1 MPLEPSTTPRHILTV
16 SEENFGL
23 TVEENNW
30 DLTLAYAAIS
40 IAPNSVTSETT
51 SDGTADLLV
60 ATFEAQ
66 TVTGLAVRG
75 VSESG
80 NASEFASLTGYGSG
94 ISSVDGIGA
103 YITSVSSTGADIQ
116 SYSGIGA
123 NISSNSGKIISG
135 NSAAGEVFAVS
146 NVGVMQSTGL
156 NITGTSFTYGTGAAA
171 AHRTALALGTLATQS
186 GTFSGTS
193 SGTNTGDQDLSGYAT
208 INSLGTAAAFD
219 VAPTAN
225 ISEDVVT
232 TAVAQTLT
240 NKTLTSP
247 AINSAT
253 IGTAATFNATTYTF
267 GAGAASAMR
276 TALDVLPL
284 AGGTMESGADIIFA
298 NASVIREAG
307 AQGLEIECSVGYRWQ
322 WVAGRM
328 ILRQIN
334 SGQILRILA
343 IDEINPSATDDI
355 TQGFVPN
362 TRWETVDGAIYIC
375 TDATEGAA
383 VWRRGYSGNSSVTTW
398 HYRAKTTI
406 TTGDPT
412 DANVIWNNATQ
423 INATSINVS
432 HKDQDNDDI
441 EFFLGFIQEGQQLF
455 LQDRDA
461 SQNFQ
466 IWLVS
471 GTPSLVNGGTA
482 NAYFTFPVT
491 LVDSGGTGTTG
502 FANNHQLL
510 FGTTQALALHA
521 PTHAIGGSDPLT
533 PADIG
538 ALPLTSVI
546 TVTGT
551 TPAFTEPLVDDGS
564 LINGKRVWFSSNQE
578 LSWYAGV
585 WTLIL
590 NDGDTILYE
599 ATNTSDSDRPW
610 LLTGWTVIYGSD
622 QPTLSI
628 DLQTLQPVAGVNGTI
643 AIVDDQ
649 EGRVAPSDMTGLGT
663 GVATF
668 LATPSSTNLAAA
680 VTDETGSGS
689 LVFATSP
696 TITTPTI
703 AQINGGI
710 AANDDLTL
718 QGTGSATRTT
728 SYVNLQP
735 NGGNVGIGTA
745 TPSATLHTI
754 ALTEQMRI
762 GYDAANY
769 TSLTVSSA
777 GNVTRN
783 NTGTFDSQ
791 TLSGNQALYQ
801 GFSSSAVYMTI
812 GGTTRGDGSQ
822 GKFNL
827 FGTAAASDA
836 PVSVIWN
843 TTDNST
849 GKNAGLVTKTRM
861 TNRYLKTYQ
870 TIGQNDNSFGN
881 AGLVQFTAFEYSN
894 NTYTTLATPTEFSG
908 WNYQYYNG
916 TAYASLLSA
925 RIAGV
930 GVGIVAPN
938 NRLHIHNTATNAG
951 LDIGGSTTAN
961 FTGVGFTPNV
971 TTSVVARVAQGSS
984 SGAGLSLIGFSSVAD
999 NSGAVSIFAHSGVT
1013 APTTPVIVL
1022 DAYKHNGTTGR
1033 AALASTEMAT
1043 QWRNGG
1049 SAVMTLLGGGN
1060 LGLGTTTPT
1069 AAVDINSNI
1078 LRIRT
1083 AKTPAS
1089 AAAAGNAGDIC
1100 WDDSY
1105 IYVCTATNTWK
1116 RTLIATWV

>member
-1 MPLEPSTTPRHILTV
+1 VFNFTIPRGDT
-16 SEENFGL
+16 GA
-23 TVEENNW
+23 TG
-30 DLTLAYAAIS
+30 AAG
-40 IAPNSVTSETT
+40 PNSVTSATT
-51 SDGTADLLV
+51 SNGTANLTI
-60 ATFEAQ
+60 ATL
-66 TVTGLAVRG
+66 TINDSDG
-75 VSESG
+75 SI
-80 NASEFASLTGYGSG
+80 SLTGLSNQ
-94 ISSVDGIGA
+94 IVLS
-103 YITSVSSTGADIQ
+103 GADAEISMQ
-116 SYSGIGA
+116 GA
-123 NISSNSGKIISG
+123 NGKIQTNGAGGHIRTVSALAAVISDSFKA
-135 NSAAGEVFAVS
+135 NSTTGTLRSTNDDICLQFGTSGGKNLTITAGTTF
-146 NVGVMQSTGL
+146 TL
-156 NITGTSFTYGTGAAA
+156 NNTSFTYGTGSAA
-171 AHRTALALGTLATQS
+171 AHRTALGLTSLATTTAGTNVITALGIAANGSGGFVTDS
-186 GTFSGTS
+186 GTV
-193 SGTNTGDQDLSGYAT
+193 
-208 INSLGTAAAFD
+208 I
-219 VAPTAN
+219 
-225 ISEDVVT
+225 
-232 TAVAQTLT
+232 LT

-247 AINSAT
+247 TIDSAT
-253 IGTAATFNATTYTF
+253 FGTAATFNATTYTF
-267 GAGAASAMR
+267 GTGAASAMR
-276 TALDVLPL
+276 TALDV
-284 AGGTMESGADIIFA
+284 
-298 NASVIREAG
+298 
-307 AQGLEIECSVGYRWQ
+307 
-322 WVAGRM
+322 
-328 ILRQIN
+328 
-334 SGQILRILA
+334 
-343 IDEINPSATDDI
+343 
-355 TQGFVPN
+355 
-362 TRWETVDGAIYIC
+362 
-375 TDATEGAA
+375 
-383 VWRRGYSGNSSVTTW
+383 
-398 HYRAKTTI
+398 
-406 TTGDPT
+406 
-412 DANVIWNNATQ
+412 
-423 INATSINVS
+423 
-432 HKDQDNDDI
+432 
-441 EFFLGFIQEGQQLF
+441 
-455 LQDRDA
+455 
-461 SQNFQ
+461 
-466 IWLVS
+466 
-471 GTPSLVNGGTA
+471 
-482 NAYFTFPVT
+482 
-491 LVDSGGTGTTG
+491 
-502 FANNHQLL
+502 
-510 FGTTQALALHA
+510 
-521 PTHAIGGSDPLT
+521 
-533 PADIG
+533 
-538 ALPLTSVI
+538 LPLTSVI

-777 GNVTRN
+777 GNVTLN
-783 NTGTFDSQ
+783 NTGTFVSQ
-791 TLSGNQALYQ
+791 TLNGNQALYQ
-801 GFSSSAVYMTI
+801 GFSSSAAYTTM
-812 GGTTRGDGSQ
+812 GGTTRGDSSQ

-836 PVSVIWN
+836 PIYVIWN
-843 TTDNST
+843 TTDNSA

-870 TIGQNDNSFGN
+870 TVGQNDNSFGN

-894 NTYTTLATPTEFSG
+894 NTYTTLATPTEFTG

-938 NRLHIHNTATNAG
+938 NRLHIHNTANNAG
-951 LDIGGSTTAN
+951 LDMGGATTAN
-961 FTGVGFTPNV
+961 FTGVGFSPNV
-971 TTSVVARVAQGSS
+971 TTSVVARVSQGSS

-1033 AALASTEMAT
+1033 AALASTEIAT

>member
-1 MPLEPSTTPRHILTV
+1 MSISITAPVTIP
-16 SEENFGL
+16 
-23 TVEENNW
+23 
-30 DLTLAYAAIS
+30 AAITITAPLTIGGARGPAGAAATVAAGTTTTGS
-40 IAPNSVTSETT
+40 AGTSASVVNVGTSSAAVFNFTIPRGDTGATGAAGPNSVTSATT
-51 SDGTADLLV
+51 SNGTANLTI
-60 ATFEAQ
+60 ATL
-66 TVTGLAVRG
+66 TINDSDG
-75 VSESG
+75 SI
-80 NASEFASLTGYGSG
+80 SLTGLSNQ
-94 ISSVDGIGA
+94 IVLS
-103 YITSVSSTGADIQ
+103 GADAEISMQ
-116 SYSGIGA
+116 GA
-123 NISSNSGKIISG
+123 NGKIQTNGAGGHIRTVSALAAVISDSFKA
-135 NSAAGEVFAVS
+135 NSTTGTLRSTNDDICLQFGTSGGKNLTITAGTTF
-146 NVGVMQSTGL
+146 TL
-156 NITGTSFTYGTGAAA
+156 NNTSFTYGTGSAA
-171 AHRTALALGTLATQS
+171 AHRTALGLTSLATTTAGTNVITALGIAANGSGGFVTDS
-186 GTFSGTS
+186 GTV
-193 SGTNTGDQDLSGYAT
+193 
-208 INSLGTAAAFD
+208 I
-219 VAPTAN
+219 
-225 ISEDVVT
+225 
-232 TAVAQTLT
+232 LT

-247 AINSAT
+247 TIDSAT
-253 IGTAATFNATTYTF
+253 FGTAATFNATTYTF
-267 GAGAASAMR
+267 GTGAASAMI
-276 TALDVLPL
+276 TALDV
-284 AGGTMESGADIIFA
+284 
-298 NASVIREAG
+298 
-307 AQGLEIECSVGYRWQ
+307 
-322 WVAGRM
+322 
-328 ILRQIN
+328 
-334 SGQILRILA
+334 
-343 IDEINPSATDDI
+343 
-355 TQGFVPN
+355 
-362 TRWETVDGAIYIC
+362 
-375 TDATEGAA
+375 
-383 VWRRGYSGNSSVTTW
+383 
-398 HYRAKTTI
+398 
-406 TTGDPT
+406 
-412 DANVIWNNATQ
+412 
-423 INATSINVS
+423 
-432 HKDQDNDDI
+432 
-441 EFFLGFIQEGQQLF
+441 
-455 LQDRDA
+455 
-461 SQNFQ
+461 
-466 IWLVS
+466 
-471 GTPSLVNGGTA
+471 
-482 NAYFTFPVT
+482 
-491 LVDSGGTGTTG
+491 
-502 FANNHQLL
+502 
-510 FGTTQALALHA
+510 
-521 PTHAIGGSDPLT
+521 
-533 PADIG
+533 
-538 ALPLTSVI
+538 LPLTSVI

-551 TPAFTEPLVDDGS
+551 TPAFTQPLIEQAT
-564 LINGKRVWFSSNQE
+564 LNNGKRLWAAGDSASSVEYDGTDWLVHIFDGVDNYDANFTSATDE
-578 LSWYAGV
+578 PWNISPASWNV
-585 WTLIL
+585 
-590 NDGDTILYE
+590 
-599 ATNTSDSDRPW
+599 TN
-610 LLTGWTVIYGSD
+610 GSGE
-622 QPTLSI
+622 PTLSI
-628 DLQTLQPVAGVNGTI
+628 DLQTLQPIAGVSGTI

-668 LATPSSTNLAAA
+668 LATPSSTNLLSA
-680 VTDETGSGS
+680 VTDETGTGS

-710 AANDDLTL
+710 AANADLTL
-718 QGTGSATRTT
+718 QGTTNATRTT

-894 NTYTTLATPTEFSG
+894 NTYTTLATPTEFTG

-938 NRLHIHNTATNAG
+938 NRLHIHNTANNAG
-951 LDIGGSTTAN
+951 LDMGGATTAN
-961 FTGVGFTPNV
+961 FTGVGFSPNV
-971 TTSVVARVAQGSS
+971 TTSVVARVSQGSS

-1033 AALASTEMAT
+1033 AALASTEIAT